1 MNCAKHRSENRW
13 AAQAPASPDLEVEAV
28 HESVSELALPVD
40 VRPGG
45 DTAES
50 NRRDDLTPRDLLTHA
65 RVHGARVVVAGLQV
79 AGVLH
84 ADAEPADGDPPV
96 RRHDAVVRGAD
107 ARAIRSGKVDAGV
120 PRPEVL
126 RDDSG
131 DRPRE
136 AAGTGRLRAEAR
148 SPEHRDR
155 HALRLLKRRERGPSH
170 EDLLSRRATLGLEV
184 AAVEGEDDGRIHLEL
199 ARDRV
204 DGVAVLHRVKRTLSG

>member
-65 RVHGARVVVAGLQV
+65 RVDGARVVVAGLQV

-96 RRHDAVVRGAD
+96 RRHD
-107 ARAIRSGKVDAGV
+107 RS
-120 PRPEVL
+120 E
-126 RDDSG
+126 
-131 DRPRE
+131 
-136 AAGTGRLRAEAR
+136 
-148 SPEHRDR
+148 EHTSELQSHSD
-155 HALRLLKRRERGPSH
+155 LVCRLLLEKKNTKILNSH
-170 EDLLSRRATLGLEV
+170 
-184 AAVEGEDDGRIHLEL
+184 
-199 ARDRV
+199 
-204 DGVAVLHRVKRTLSG
+204 